1 MNHQNERRF
10 SGFTLL
16 LVDDNPNNLFALGAL
31 IRQHTAVTVV
41 EATSGR
47 QAVELA
53 TLQPPD
59 LIVLDVQMPDL
70 DGFETA
76 TILKSQRK
84 TRTIPIIFLTAA
96 YKSESFQQNGIEI
109 GAVDYL
115 LKPIDDTLLLNKIG
129 AYFRLIERE
138 RQLNQLLEEQVAERT
153 RELALARN
161 YLERIIDT
169 MGEALL
175 ILTPEGI
182 ITRVNPAA
190 SVMTEYP
197 PEELLGKAIGD
208 IFEEAEA
215 EQAGAFMGTW
225 LEALIRIGVLKDI
238 EARFVTRSGRRI
250 PILFSR
256 TAITQADQSVSDI
269 ICIAKNMS
277 GYIKEQEDE

>member
-1 MNHQNERRF
+1 MNNQNERRF

-16 LVDDNPNNLFALGAL
+16 LVDDNLNNLYALGAL
-31 IRQHTAVTVV
+31 IRQHTAITVI
-41 EATSGR
+41 EAASGR

-59 LIVLDVQMPDL
+59 LIVLDVQMPEL

-84 TRTIPIIFLTAA
+84 TRAIPIIFLTAA
-96 YKSESFQQNGIEI
+96 YKSESFQQKGIEI

-129 AYFRLIERE
+129 AYFRIIERE
-138 RQLNQLLEEQVAERT
+138 RQLNQILEQQVAERT
-153 RELALARN
+153 RELAAARN

-190 SVMTEYP
+190 SQMTEYP
-197 PEELLGKAIGD
+197 PDELIGKAIGD
-208 IFEEAEA
+208 IFEEADS

-238 EARFVTRSGRRI
+238 DARFVTRSGRRI

-269 ICIAKNMS
+269 ICIAKNMT
-277 GYIKEQEDE
+277 GYIRESRDE